1 MALAMATTA
10 GFCGSC
16 HAVLEGSLQLSGS
29 SSRLSMAKIN
39 RIAIAKSGLRVRA
52 QQQGSAET
60 GETSRRAMLGLLA
73 AGMASGSFVQ
83 TVLAESNSTLL
94 ATPTTLPA
102 KMTKKIRVAGIPGLL
117 SAKSDSQGLIRAE
130 TIRVAGIPGL
140 LSVKSDS
147 QGLIRAATQL
157 SIDGLVVD
165 PIDITKLPLINV
177 EDDPNFPS
185 EVQAFMDQILLA
197 DAILFSAPEYNYSVT
212 PITKNAID
220 WLSLM
225 PQTLAGKAAAII
237 STGWDFGGGRMQYH
251 LRQIGVRP
259 DLHFI
264 NKPEVF
270 VSTIVDAQHPPKFDA
285 NGDLIDDNVRAQ
297 LQQLLISLRDFT
309 LQLQCTNATSQAK
322 AILT

>member
-10 GFCGSC
+10 GFCGSS
-16 HAVLEGSLQLSGS
+16 HAVLKGSLQLSGS
-29 SSRLSMAKIN
+29 SSRLSMAKTN
-39 RIAIAKSGLRVRA
+39 RVAFVKPGLRVRA
-52 QQQGSAET
+52 QQQGSVET
-60 GETSRRAMLGLLA
+60 AETSRRAMLGLLA
-73 AGMASGSFVQ
+73 AGLASGSFVQ

-94 ATPTTLPA
+94 ATPTALSG
-102 KMTKKIRVAGIPGLL
+102 KRSTK
-117 SAKSDSQGLIRAE
+117 

-157 SIDGLVVD
+157 AIDGLVVD
-165 PIDITKLPLINV
+165 PIDITKLPMINV
-177 EDDPNFPS
+177 EDDPDFPP
-185 EVQAFMDQILLA
+185 EVQAFMNQVLQA

-212 PITKNAID
+212 PITKNAVD

-225 PQTLAGKAAAII
+225 PQTLAGKTAAII

-270 VSTIVDAQHPPKFDA
+270 VSTIVDDTHPPKFDA
-285 NGDLIDDNVRAQ
+285 NGNLIDENVREE
-297 LQQLLISLRDFT
+297 LRQLLISLRDFT
-309 LQLQCTNATSQAK
+309 RQLQCTNSTAGQAK
-322 AILT
+322 AIVT

>member
-1 MALAMATTA
+1 MALAMA
-10 GFCGSC
+10 GFCGTC
-16 HAVLEGSLQLSGS
+16 HAVLEGSLHLSGS
-29 SSRLSMAKIN
+29 SSLLSMPKTN
-39 RIAIAKSGLRVRA
+39 RFAFAEPGLRVRA
-52 QQQGSAET
+52 QQQTSAET
-60 GETSRRAMLGLLA
+60 ETGRRAMLGLLA

-83 TVLAESNSTLL
+83 TVLAESISTL
-94 ATPTTLPA
+94 PTVPDQ
-102 KMTKKIRVAGIPGLL
+102 MRRKIIVAGIPGLI
-117 SAKSDSQGLIRAE
+117 SEKSDSQGLIRAE

-140 LSVKSDS
+140 LSVKSES

-177 EDDPNFPS
+177 EDEPDFPPD
-185 EVQAFMDQILLA
+185 VQAFMNQVLRA
-197 DAILFSAPEYNYSVT
+197 DAILFSGPEYNYSVT
-212 PITKNAID
+212 PIIKNAID
-220 WLSLM
+220 WLSQR
-225 PQTLAGKAAAII
+225 PETLAGKTAAII

-264 NKPEVF
+264 NTHEVF
-270 VSTIVDAQHPPKFDA
+270 VSTTVDAQHPPKFDA

-309 LQLQCTNATSQAK
+309 LQLQCTNAASQAK

>member
-117 SAKSDSQGLIRAE
+117 SAKSDSQGLIRA
-130 TIRVAGIPGL
+130 A
-140 LSVKSDS
+140 VK
-147 QGLIRAATQL
+147 LN
-157 SIDGLVVD
+157 IDGLVVD

-177 EDDPNFPS
+177 EDNPDIPP
-185 EVQAFMDQILLA
+185 EVEDFINHVRRA

-220 WLSLM
+220 WLSLRSDS
-225 PQTLAGKAAAII
+225 LAGKTAAII

-251 LRQIGVRP
+251 LRQIGVRTN
-259 DLHFI
+259 LHFI
-264 NKPEVF
+264 NAPEVF
-270 VSTIVDAQHPPKFDA
+270 VRTTVDEQNPPKFDA

-309 LQLQCTNATSQAK
+309 LQLHCHNLIGQNKTLIS
-322 AILT
+322 

>member
-10 GFCGSC
+10 GFCGSS
-16 HAVLEGSLQLSGS
+16 HAVLAGSLQLSS
-29 SSRLSMAKIN
+29 SSSHLSMPKTN
-39 RIAIAKSGLRVRA
+39 RIAFAEPGPRVRA
-52 QQQGSAET
+52 QQQTSAET
-60 GETSRRAMLGLLA
+60 ETGRRAMLGLLA
-73 AGMASGSFVQ
+73 AGMASGSYVQ
-83 TVLAESNSTLL
+83 TVLAESISTL
-94 ATPTTLPA
+94 PTVPD
-102 KMTKKIRVAGIPGLL
+102 KMRRKIIVAGIPGLL
-117 SAKSDSQGLIRAE
+117 SE
-130 TIRVAGIPGL
+130 
-140 LSVKSDS
+140 KSDS
-147 QGLIRAATQL
+147 QGLIRAAANL
-157 SIDGLVVD
+157 RIDGLVLLPV
-165 PIDITKLPLINV
+165 DITKLPLINV
-177 EDDPNFPS
+177 EDHPNLPF

-220 WLSLM
+220 WLSLR
-225 PQTLAGKAAAII
+225 PETLAGKTAAII

-270 VSTIVDAQHPPKFDA
+270 VSTTVDAQNPPKFDA

-309 LQLQCTNATSQAK
+309 VPLKYCSNKNRDSG
-322 AILT
+322 ILP

>member
-1 MALAMATTA
+1 MFK
-10 GFCGSC
+10 FC
-16 HAVLEGSLQLSGS
+16 V
-29 SSRLSMAKIN
+29 
-39 RIAIAKSGLRVRA
+39 
-52 QQQGSAET
+52 
-60 GETSRRAMLGLLA
+60 
-73 AGMASGSFVQ
+73 
-83 TVLAESNSTLL
+83 
-94 ATPTTLPA
+94 
-102 KMTKKIRVAGIPGLL
+102 
-117 SAKSDSQGLIRAE
+117 AE

-140 LSVKSDS
+140 LSVKSES

-177 EDDPNFPS
+177 EDEPDFPPD
-185 EVQAFMDQILLA
+185 VQAFMNQLLLKTQL
-197 DAILFSAPEYNYSVT
+197 IGYPRGQKL
-212 PITKNAID
+212 
-220 WLSLM
+220 WLVK
-225 PQTLAGKAAAII
+225 TAAII

-264 NKPEVF
+264 NTPEVF
-270 VSTIVDAQHPPKFDA
+270 VSTTVDAQHPPKFDA

-297 LQQLLISLRDFT
+297 LQQLIISLRDFT

>member
-1 MALAMATTA
+1 MALAMSTTA
-10 GFCGSC
+10 GFCGSS
-16 HAVLEGSLQLSGS
+16 HAVLAGSLQLSSS
-29 SSRLSMAKIN
+29 SSRLSMPKTN
-39 RIAIAKSGLRVRA
+39 RLAFTKSGLKVRA

-60 GETSRRAMLGLLA
+60 AETSRRAMLGLLA

-94 ATPTTLPA
+94 VTPTALSGTRT
-102 KMTKKIRVAGIPGLL
+102 TK
-117 SAKSDSQGLIRAE
+117 